1 MNFYNNF
8 FFIALPYVAIIIFVI
23 GTIYRYRE
31 TKFKYSSISSQFFET
46 RMLYWGSVP
55 FHYGIIFLFFGHLTA
70 FLIPRYVLLW
80 NQQPLRLAILEITAF
95 VAAILTFLGLINLFY
110 RRLTNPRVRKVTNY
124 ADIILE
130 ILLLTEIFLGLWVA
144 YSYRWGSTWFAVVLS
159 PYLKSIFEFNPK
171 TDAIVMLPLV
181 VQLHIIFAFL
191 ILLIIPFTRLVHLL
205 VFPLSYLWRPYQKV
219 IWNWDRKKVRNPKVK
234 WTIHKPTNN

>member
-95 VAAILTFLGLINLFY
+95 VVAILTFLGLINLFY

-159 PYLKSIFEFNPK
+159 PYLKSIFIFNPK
-171 TDAIVMLPLV
+171 TDAIVMLPLG

>member
-1 MNFYNNF
+1 MTLYNNF
-8 FFIALPYVAIIIFVI
+8 FFVAFPYVAIIIFIV

-31 TKFKYSSISSQFFET
+31 TKFKYSSISSQFLET
-46 RMLYWGSVP
+46 RRLYWGSVP
-55 FHYGIIFLFFGHLTA
+55 FHFGIIFLLVGHLTA
-70 FLIPRYVLLW
+70 FLVPQYVLLW
-80 NQQPLRLAILEITAF
+80 NQLPLRLAILEITVF
-95 VAAILTFLGLINLFY
+95 VFGIMTFLGLINLFY
-110 RRLTNPRVRKVTNY
+110 RRLTNPRIRKVTNY

-144 YSYRWGSTWFAVVLS
+144 YSYRWGSSWFAVVLT
-159 PYLKSIFEFNPK
+159 PYLQSIFELNPQI
-171 TDAIVMLPLV
+171 DAVAMLPLV
-181 VQLHIIFAFL
+181 IQFHIILAFI

-219 IWNWDRKKVRNPKVK
+219 IWNWDRKKIRSAKTN

>member
-8 FFIALPYVAIIIFVI
+8 FVI

-110 RRLTNPRVRKVTNY
+110 RRLKNPYVRKVTNY

-171 TDAIVMLPLV
+171 TDAIVMLPLG

-219 IWNWDRKKVRNPKVK
+219 IWNWDRKKVRNPKIK